1 LHKVVWTDSAAEELE
16 AITAYI
22 AAENPLAARRLARR
36 LVDLADSL
44 AEFPNRGRVAEEDSR
59 EMTTVWPYILRYL
72 IDGDKVLILR
82 IRHGA
87 REPQG
92 PEPIDS

>member
-1 LHKVVWTDSAAEELE
+1 MHKVVWTDAAAEQLE

-22 AAENPLAARRLARR
+22 AAENPLAAMRLARR
-36 LVDLADSL
+36 LVALADSL
-44 AEFPNRGRVAEEDSR
+44 AEFPNRGRIAEEDSR

-72 IDGDKVLILR
+72 IEGDTVLILR

-87 REPQG
+87 RG
-92 PEPIDS
+92 PEGRESAES

>member
-1 LHKVVWTDSAAEELE
+1 MHKVVWTDAAAGELE

-22 AAENPLAARRLARR
+22 AAENPLAAKRLARR
-36 LVDLADSL
+36 LVALSDSL
-44 AEFPNRGRVAEEDSR
+44 AEFPNRGRITEEDCR

-72 IDGDKVLILR
+72 IEGDTVLILR

-87 REPQG
+87 RG
-92 PEPIDS
+92 PEGGEPADS